1 MPLCEAKEHHG
12 SQDQQTIV
20 SFKEKDFMKDVPISD
35 CVESYTYHDFDV
47 GQIPHQKCPIKGCTN
62 PSATAPYRKIH
73 ELPYCVR
80 HGIRL
85 HLRNK
90 NRPTFVYLNG
100 DRKEDHIKARL
111 RNFIFH
117 KQYVEKHVLR
127 NQTKAETQRLGY
139 ENSEDAVSWNV
150 FVGIMMAGALS
161 HAMSWLAGRKI
172 DGEPELYLWGSHID
186 LDNNLH
192 DFYPPLCQ
200 ARESIEPDI
209 RRFQTEPDVMLIVP
223 KKFLMCIE
231 VKFTSGNTLA
241 QIEKEK
247 ESSGQKPKSVE
258 GILERYFIRNK
269 FWKNGSR
276 YIHPNDINHKKFHG
290 QLFRN
295 IVFASGMAEKFDG
308 DWQVANLVSST
319 QWQKFKNKRASTMY
333 EDLSEAV
340 RCYLTDQYKQRFTF
354 RTWECLFAHVIK
366 DNSSLHDVAKYMKGK
381 SAFFKPAFVL

>member
-1 MPLCEAKEHHG
+1 M
-12 SQDQQTIV
+12 IV
-20 SFKEKDFMKDVPISD
+20 SLKEKNFMKDVRISD

-47 GQIPHQKCPIKGCTN
+47 GQIPQCPIKGCTN
-62 PSATAPYRKIH
+62 EQLTTAPYRKI

-80 HGIRL
+80 HGIRI
-85 HLRNK
+85 HK
-90 NRPTFVYLNG
+90 NSQTFVYFNG
-100 DRKEDHIKARL
+100 DREEDHIKARL

-117 KQYVEKHVLR
+117 NHKKYVEKHVLQGR
-127 NQTKAETQRLGY
+127 TKVETWQLGY

-150 FVGIMMAGALS
+150 FVGIVRAGALS

-200 ARESIEPDI
+200 AHESIEPDI
-209 RRFQTEPDVMLIVP
+209 QRFQTEPDVMLIVP
-223 KKFLMCIE
+223 KKILMCIE

-247 ESSGQKPKSVE
+247 ENSGQKPKSVE

-269 FWKNGSR
+269 FWKDGSR
-276 YIHPNDINHKKFHG
+276 YIHPNDIDHKRFHG

-308 DWQVANLVSST
+308 DWQVVNLVSST
-319 QWQKFKNKRASTMY
+319 QWKKFKNKRASTMY
-333 EDLSEAV
+333 EDPSEAV
-340 RCYLTDQYKQRFTF
+340 RCYLTDQSKQRFTF
-354 RTWECLFAHVIK
+354 RTWEDLFAHVIK
-366 DNSSLHDVAKYMKGK
+366 ENDSLHDVAKYMKGK

>member
-1 MPLCEAKEHHG
+1 
-12 SQDQQTIV
+12 
-20 SFKEKDFMKDVPISD
+20 MKDVPISD
-35 CVESYTYHDFDV
+35 CSDSYTHHDFDV
-47 GQIPHQKCPIKGCTN
+47 GQIPRCRCPIKGCTN
-62 PSATAPYRKIH
+62 PLATAPYRNIY

-85 HLRNK
+85 HLSSK
-90 NRPTFVYLNG
+90 NNPTFVYFNG
-100 DRKEDHIKARL
+100 NRNEDHIKARL
-111 RNFIFH
+111 RNFIFQEQ
-117 KQYVEKHVLR
+117 KQYVKEHVL
-127 NQTKAETQRLGY
+127 QSSTKAETWRLGY

-161 HAMSWLAGRKI
+161 HAMSWLAGKKI

-186 LDNNLH
+186 LDNNLY
-192 DFYPPLCQ
+192 DFYPSLCQ

-209 RRFQTEPDVMLIVP
+209 RRFFTEPDVMLIVP
-223 KKFLMCIE
+223 KKFVMSIE

-258 GILERYFIRNK
+258 GIIERYFTQNT
-269 FWKNGSR
+269 FWKDGSR

-295 IVFASGMAEKFDG
+295 MVFASGMAEKFDG
-308 DWQVANLVSST
+308 DWQVVNLVSTT
-319 QWQKFKNKRASTMY
+319 QWEKRISTKDTDY
-333 EDLSEAV
+333 KDPSDSV
-340 RCYLTDQYKQRFTF
+340 RCYLMDQYKQRFTF
-354 RTWECLFAHVIK
+354 QTWECLFAHVIK
-366 DNSSLHDVAKYMKGK
+366 DNNSLQDVAEYMKGK